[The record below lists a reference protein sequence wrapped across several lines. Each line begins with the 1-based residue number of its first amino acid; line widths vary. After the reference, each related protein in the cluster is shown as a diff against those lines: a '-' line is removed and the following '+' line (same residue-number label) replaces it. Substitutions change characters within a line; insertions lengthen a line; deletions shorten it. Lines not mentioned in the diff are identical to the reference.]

1 MVGSLSFPTRDRG
14 AGRPQQPKPPAPP
27 HTPPRVPAPAGR
39 ANHGGRSGASPQPG
53 RRAPIG
59 IGRGMGFHGGGLETS
74 FFDVRRH
81 ALAQQRW
88 RSNDQSHARLLLS
101 AVGCWISAE
110 LLLRG
115 RKPLDSAGTM
125 ALLPAADPRRVH
137 AVGIMQE
144 KRACES
150 MLGSSCSCWALCVTQ
165 VVVCDPRWWSWT
177 KQPAPTGAP
186 RLPPPLLSPAA
197 QRWRSSSSA
206 A

>member
-144 KRACES
+144 KRACVECEHAWVFLFL
-150 MLGSSCSCWALCVTQ
+150 LGL
-165 VVVCDPRWWSWT
+165 VCDP
-177 KQPAPTGAP
+177 GGCV
-186 RLPPPLLSPAA
+186 
-197 QRWRSSSSA
+197 
-206 A
+206 